1 MPTFT
6 VVIPT
11 FNNCKSLRYSIA
23 SVLNQSFSDFELF
36 VVGDGCPLESKQI
49 INEFRQRD
57 DRVMFF
63 DNPKG
68 PRHGEVFRH
77 AALQRA
83 RGRYVTYLSDDD
95 LFLPHHLSVV
105 LEAFEKGAEFVH
117 TLPLHMI
124 PTDLCLGER
133 SAELTG
139 LPGKQ
144 VLLFRGR
151 IDRPESL
158 RSIQEG
164 RNFLSLSSVSH
175 TRELYERLPHGWRTT
190 PPEVYT
196 DLYMWQQFVAVPGL
210 KGCAIPRA
218 TVIHC
223 AKSLRAAW
231 SDERRLSELAE
242 WSLLIQRQGIDLL
255 LERVALSIA
264 QTTLVEDEE
273 LVGHLKG
280 RIEDAREHG
289 LLLQGQVEN
298 ARERGRELQTRIAEL
313 EEKLAAEQAELMEA
327 LSHLQKIHERRA
339 MRVVERLRR
348 YPVVKQVGRA
358 IASFLSPS
366 GAS

>member
-11 FNNCKSLRYSIA
+11 FNNCKTLRYSIT
-23 SVLNQSFSDFELF
+23 SVLNQAFSDFELF
-36 VVGDGCPLESKQI
+36 VVGDGCPVESKEI
-49 INEFRQRD
+49 VSEFRQRD
-57 DRVMFF
+57 DRVIFF

-68 PRHGEVFRH
+68 PRHGELFRH

-105 LEAFEKGAEFVH
+105 LEAFESGAEFVH
-117 TLPLHMI
+117 TLPLHVI
-124 PTDLCLGER
+124 PADVEIGER
-133 SAELTG
+133 AAELPG
-139 LPGKQ
+139 LPEKR

-151 IDRPESL
+151 IDRPESVRL
-158 RSIQEG
+158 IQEG

-196 DLYMWQQFVAVPGL
+196 DLYMWQQFVAMPGL

-231 SDERRLSELAE
+231 PEEKRLAELVE
-242 WSLLIQRQGIDLL
+242 WSLLIQREGIDLI
-255 LERVALSIA
+255 LERAALAIA

-273 LVGHLKG
+273 RVGHLK
-280 RIEDAREHG
+280 RQIAEAREHD
-289 LLLQGQVEN
+289 LLLQGQVES
-298 ARERGRELQTRIAEL
+298 ARERGSELQKRLAEL
-313 EEKLAAEQAELMEA
+313 EERLATEHAEITEA
-327 LSHLQKIHERRA
+327 LSNLQKIHESRA
-339 MRVVERLRR
+339 MRAVERLRR

-358 IASFLSPS
+358 IASFLSR
-366 GAS
+366 